1 MDKELVID
9 SHCGKLLKRSSN
21 KTHQDTRAYK
31 DVTSLCGGCNDLSD
45 ACQETR

>member
-9 SHCGKLLKRSSN
+9 SYCGKLLKRSGN
-21 KTHQDTRAYK
+21 KTHQDARAHK
-31 DVTSLCGGCNDLSD
+31 DVASLCGGCNNLGD